1 MRTALHQ
8 RSTPSEQHKGES
20 DESSY
25 ETLSGKGKMRGGD
38 VGRRRRKDERGCVGV
53 KNEENGEKESPGCAD
68 EEEGNLG
75 EPKKRKQTK

>member
-1 MRTALHQ
+1 MRA
-8 RSTPSEQHKGES
+8 
-20 DESSY
+20 
-25 ETLSGKGKMRGGD
+25 GD